1 MVLIASEKTPSCP
14 PFHPTACCELLHGST
29 ATYVTAVLQLFVVTL
44 LGMTYY
50 VLEQEGYFVNP
61 DASRPVVACTGTLYA
76 IGAIIAVI
84 GVATERRGLV
94 NAHVTITTSLMVF
107 TDMIAIGIV
116 FIMAIGNRNDFTN
129 SLPSHFVNEK
139 KFYDAMGPF
148 WMYLGAFSLHIT
160 VAFNM
165 CCLQPYNSFISFL
178 DSKAKSKSTAIG
190 KVEERAE
197 KTAELEETKKKSKDQ

>member
-1 MVLIASEKTPSCP
+1 LKRTKKLKSLLVRSIITWLTSWEINLAFCRNPYHSKEFGAPDNSFFPRSALLQRFDRQYLIGGK
-14 PFHPTACCELLHGST
+14 FLI
-29 ATYVTAVLQLFVVTL
+29 Q
-44 LGMTYY
+44 
-50 VLEQEGYFVNP
+50 
-61 DASRPVVACTGTLYA
+61 
-76 IGAIIAVI
+76 VI

-165 CCLQPYNSFISFL
+165 CCLQPYTVLQNS
-178 DSKAKSKSTAIG
+178 KSKSTAIG
-190 KVEERAE
+190 KVEERTE
-197 KTAELEETKKKSKDQ
+197 KAAELEETKKKSKDQ